1 MGLVHSL
8 VTKGVKISV
17 ESFFQNDYS
26 NARECKFI
34 FTYKI
39 FIENNNPYTVQLL
52 RRHWYIFDSNG
63 TYREVEGE
71 GVIGQQPIIEPGDA
85 HTYFSWSQ
93 LETEIGH
100 MHGTYQMQNLEEGTL
115 FDVEIPCFHLIVPG
129 KLN

>member
-1 MGLVHSL
+1 MGLVQSL

-26 NARECKFI
+26 NARENKFI

-39 FIENNNPYTVQLL
+39 FIENNNPYTIQLL

-71 GVIGQQPIIEPGDA
+71 GVIGLQPIIESGDA
-85 HTYFSWSQ
+85 HTYVSWSQ
-93 LETEIGH
+93 LETEIGQ
-100 MHGTYQMQNLEEGTL
+100 MNGRYQMLNLNDNTIFE
-115 FDVEIPCFHLIVPG
+115 VEIPCFHLIMPG
-129 KLN
+129 RLN

>member
-1 MGLVHSL
+1 MGLVQSL

-26 NARECKFI
+26 NARENKFI

-39 FIENNNPYTVQLL
+39 FIENNNPYTIQLL

-71 GVIGQQPIIEPGDA
+71 GVIGLQPIIE
-85 HTYFSWSQ
+85 S
-93 LETEIGH
+93 
-100 MHGTYQMQNLEEGTL
+100 
-115 FDVEIPCFHLIVPG
+115 
-129 KLN
+129 